1 MGIFVNIP
9 SFSHEEL
16 FFFSYHDWPIYNK
29 IFCMKK
35 YFFVALLV
43 TVFLVWGF
51 KRDIALTLIPIALK
65 LSNPIS
71 ENQEINWPIEESSE
85 IATKPNIILILADD
99 LGFNDVSFYNGGAA
113 DGSLMTPNID
123 DLAKEGVAFLNGY
136 AASPVCSPSR
146 AAIMTGRYSSRYG
159 FEFTPYPAQAA
170 KIMNLLREDGELETI
185 YLEDVQLD
193 EIGLTIGGLPDKEV
207 TVAEMLQ
214 KNGYYTAHIGKWHLG
229 GFTDGMKPND
239 QGFDDSLMLN
249 SSLYFP
255 KNHPD
260 IVNAK
265 IDSSIEDMVWASSQF
280 AVSFNGSD
288 PFKPGGYITDYYT
301 DEAIKVINNNKDR
314 PFFLYLG
321 HFAPHNPLQSLRKDY
336 EKHNHMEN
344 HTLQVYA
351 GMIEALDRSIGKIVS
366 TLEENGLTENTLIIF
381 ASDNGG
387 AGYIGLD
394 NINKPYR
401 GWKLTHF
408 EGGMHIPFFAKWPA
422 KIKKDMR
429 YDKRIHHTDIFST
442 ILGAANI
449 EPPKEIK
456 LDGVNLIPFLTNEKS
471 GEPHETL
478 YWKNANY
485 QAIIHNDWKLIRSKF
500 PNEQEYLYNLKNDP
514 YEQNNLAMSELTLK
528 SLLHAKLNTHIESMP
543 EPSWPQSV
551 FMPVVVDKPQT
562 KYKKGDKL
570 IYWPN

>member
-1 MGIFVNIP
+1 MKIKFL
-9 SFSHEEL
+9 FTAL
-16 FFFSYHDWPIYNK
+16 FFLTLSLWI
-29 IFCMKK
+29 
-35 YFFVALLV
+35 
-43 TVFLVWGF
+43 F
-51 KRDIALTLIPIALK
+51 KREVALTLLPIAININ
-65 LSNPIS
+65 NPVA
-71 ENQEINWPIEESSE
+71 ENQEIEW
-85 IATKPNIILILADD
+85 ATADSGLKEDKPNIILILADD
-99 LGFNDVSFYNGGAA
+99 LGFNDVSYYNGGAA
-113 DGSLMTPNID
+113 DGSLLTPHID
-123 DLAKEGVAFLNGY
+123 SLAKEGVAFLNGY

-170 KIMNLLREDGELETI
+170 RIMNLLRKDGELATI
-185 YLEDVQLD
+185 GLEDVQWD
-193 EIGLTIGGLPDKEV
+193 EVGLTVGGLPNEEI
-207 TVAEMLQ
+207 TIAEMLQ
-214 KNGYYTAHIGKWHLG
+214 DNGYYTAHIGKWHLG
-229 GFTDGMKPND
+229 GFNDGMRPND

-265 IDSSIEDMVWASSQF
+265 IDSAVEDMVWASSQY
-280 AVSFNGSD
+280 AASFNGSE
-288 PFKPGGYITDYYT
+288 PFEPGGYITDYYT
-301 DEAIKVINNNKDR
+301 DEAVKVIDNNKDR

-321 HFAPHNPLQSLRKDY
+321 HFAPHNPLQSLKKDY
-336 EKHNHMEN
+336 EKHSHMEN

-351 GMIEALDRSIGKIVS
+351 GMIEALDRSIGKILS
-366 TLEENGLTENTLIIF
+366 ALEKNGLTENTLIIF

-394 NINKPYR
+394 DINKPYR

-422 KIKKDMR
+422 KIKKDMK
-429 YDKRIHHTDIFST
+429 YNKRIHHTDIFST

-449 EPPKEIK
+449 EPPKEITI
-456 LDGVNLIPFLTNEKS
+456 DGVNLIPFLTNEKR

-478 YWKNANY
+478 YWKNVTY
-485 QAIIHNDWKLIRSKF
+485 QAIIHDNWKLMRSKY
-500 PNEQEYLYNLKNDP
+500 PKEKEYLYNLEKDP
-514 YEQNNLAMSELTLK
+514 YEQNNLALSEPEIK
-528 SLLHAKLNTHIESMP
+528 ILLHEKLNTHIESMP

-551 FMPVVVDKPQT
+551 FMPVVIDKPQT
-562 KYKKGDKL
+562 EYKEGDEL

>member
-1 MGIFVNIP
+1 MKVK
-9 SFSHEEL
+9 L
-16 FFFSYHDWPIYNK
+16 FFIFLFFSFLSLW
-29 IFCMKK
+29 IFKREIGL
-35 YFFVALLV
+35 ALL
-43 TVFLVWGF
+43 
-51 KRDIALTLIPIALK
+51 PIAININ
-65 LSNPIS
+65 NPIA
-71 ENQEINWPIEESSE
+71 ENQEIDWPIAGSDLKED
-85 IATKPNIILILADD
+85 KPNIILILADD
-99 LGFNDVSFYNGGAA
+99 LGFNDVSYYNGGAA
-113 DGSLMTPNID
+113 DGSLLTPHID
-123 DLAKEGVAFLNGY
+123 SLAKEGVAFLNGY

-170 KIMNLLREDGELETI
+170 KIMNLLREDGELGTI
-185 YLEDVQLD
+185 NLEDVQWD
-193 EIGLTIGGLPDKEV
+193 EVGLTVGGLPNEEI
-207 TVAEMLQ
+207 TIAEML
-214 KNGYYTAHIGKWHLG
+214 KENGYYTAHIGKWHLG
-229 GFTDGMKPND
+229 GFTDGMMPND

-265 IDSSIEDMVWASSQF
+265 IDSAIEDMVWASSQY
-280 AVSFNGSD
+280 AASFNGSE
-288 PFKPGGYITDYYT
+288 PFQPGGYITDYYT
-301 DEAIKVINNNKDR
+301 DEAVKVIDNNKDR

-321 HFAPHNPLQSLRKDY
+321 HFAPHNPLQSLKKDY
-336 EKHNHMEN
+336 EKHSHMEN

-366 TLEENGLTENTLIIF
+366 TLEKNGLTENTLIIF

-394 NINKPYR
+394 DINKPYR

-422 KIKKDMR
+422 KIRKDMR
-429 YDKRIHHTDIFST
+429 YDKRIHHADIFST

-449 EPPKEIK
+449 EPPKEITI
-456 LDGVNLIPFLTNEKS
+456 DGVNLIPFLTNEKR

-478 YWKNANY
+478 YWKNVTY
-485 QAIIHNDWKLIRSKF
+485 QAIIHDNWKLMRSKY
-500 PNEQEYLYNLKNDP
+500 PKKKEYLYNLGKDP
-514 YEQNNLAMSELTLK
+514 YEQNNLAMSEPKIK
-528 SLLHAKLNTHIESMP
+528 SLLHEKLNIHIESMP

-551 FMPVVVDKPQT
+551 FMPVVIDRPQT
-562 KYKKGDKL
+562 EYKEGDEL

>member
-1 MGIFVNIP
+1 MKIRKLRIFLVICLLVV
-9 SFSHEEL
+9 L
-16 FFFSYHDWPIYNK
+16 FLWNFK
-29 IFCMKK
+29 RE
-35 YFFVALLV
+35 VAL
-43 TVFLVWGF
+43 
-51 KRDIALTLIPIALK
+51 ALLPIAINLN
-65 LSNPIS
+65 NPVA
-71 ENQEINWPIEESSE
+71 ENREIIWPVADLNENSDR
-85 IATKPNIILILADD
+85 PNIILILADD
-99 LGFNDVSFYNGGAA
+99 LGFNDVSYYNGGAA
-113 DGSLMTPNID
+113 DGSLLTPNID
-123 DLAKEGVAFLNGY
+123 SLAREGVAFLNGY

-170 KIMNLLREDGELETI
+170 RIVNLLRRDGKLETI
-185 YLEDVQLD
+185 HLEDTQWD
-193 EIGLTIGGLPDKEV
+193 EVGLTVGGLPNKEI
-207 TVAEMLQ
+207 TIAEMLQ
-214 KNGYYTAHIGKWHLG
+214 ENGYYTAHIGKWHLG
-229 GFTDGMKPND
+229 GFSDGMRPND

-265 IDSSIEDMVWASSQF
+265 IDSSVEDMIWASSQF
-280 AVSFNGSD
+280 AASFNGSE

-301 DEAIKVINNNKDR
+301 EEAIKVINNNKDR

-321 HFAPHNPLQSLRKDY
+321 HFAPHNPLQSLKKDY
-336 EKHNHMEN
+336 EKHHGMKNHD
-344 HTLQVYA
+344 LQVYA
-351 GMIEALDRSIGKIVS
+351 GMIEALDRSIGGIVS
-366 TLEENGLTENTLIIF
+366 ALEENGLTENTLIIF

-422 KIKKDMR
+422 KIKQNMQ
-429 YDKRIHHTDIFST
+429 YEKRIHHTDIFST

-449 EPPKEIK
+449 APPEGIK
-456 LDGVNLIPFLTNEKS
+456 IDGVNLIPYLTNDII

-478 YWKNANY
+478 YWKNATY
-485 QAIIHNDWKLIRSKF
+485 QAIIHKDWKLMRSKY
-500 PNEQEYLYNLKNDP
+500 PEEREYLYNLKDDP
-514 YEQNNLAMSELTLK
+514 YESNNLAMTEIAMK
-528 SLLHAKLNTHIESMP
+528 SLLHEKLNTHIDSLP

-562 KYKKGDKL
+562 KYKKGDEL

>member
-1 MGIFVNIP
+1 MKLK
-9 SFSHEEL
+9 L
-16 FFFSYHDWPIYNK
+16 FFIVVFFSVLSLWI
-29 IFCMKK
+29 
-35 YFFVALLV
+35 
-43 TVFLVWGF
+43 F
-51 KRDIALTLIPIALK
+51 KREIGLTLLPIAININ
-65 LSNPIS
+65 NPIA
-71 ENQEINWPIEESSE
+71 ENQEIDWPIAESDLKE
-85 IATKPNIILILADD
+85 GKPNIILILADD
-99 LGFNDVSFYNGGAA
+99 LGFNDVSYYNGGAA
-113 DGSLMTPNID
+113 DGSLLTPHID
-123 DLAKEGVAFLNGY
+123 SLAKEGVAFLNGY

-170 KIMNLLREDGELETI
+170 RIMNLLRQDGELGTI
-185 YLEDVQLD
+185 NLEGVQWD
-193 EIGLTIGGLPDKEV
+193 EVGLTVGGLPNEEI
-207 TVAEMLQ
+207 TIAEML
-214 KNGYYTAHIGKWHLG
+214 KENGYYTAHIGKWHLG
-229 GFTDGMKPND
+229 GFTDGMMPND

-265 IDSSIEDMVWASSQF
+265 IDSSVEDMVWASSQY
-280 AVSFNGSD
+280 AASFNGSK

-301 DEAIKVINNNKDR
+301 DEAVKVIDNNKDR

-321 HFAPHNPLQSLRKDY
+321 HFAPHNPLQSLKKDY
-336 EKHNHMEN
+336 EKHSHMEN

-351 GMIEALDRSIGKIVS
+351 GMIEALDRSIGKIIS
-366 TLEENGLTENTLIIF
+366 ALEKNGLTENTLIIF
-381 ASDNGG
+381 TSDNGG

-422 KIKKDMR
+422 KIKKGMK

-449 EPPKEIK
+449 EHPKEITI
-456 LDGVNLIPFLTNEKS
+456 DGVNLIPFLSDEKR

-478 YWKNANY
+478 YWKNVTY
-485 QAIIHNDWKLIRSKF
+485 QAIIHDNWKLMRSKY
-500 PNEQEYLYNLKNDP
+500 PKEKEYLYNLGKDP
-514 YEQNNLAMSELTLK
+514 YEQNNLAMSEPEIK
-528 SLLHAKLNTHIESMP
+528 SLLHEKLNTHIESMP

-551 FMPVVVDKPQT
+551 FMPVVIDKPQT
-562 KYKKGDKL
+562 KYEEGDEL

>member
-1 MGIFVNIP
+1 
-9 SFSHEEL
+9 
-16 FFFSYHDWPIYNK
+16 
-29 IFCMKK
+29 MKK
-35 YFFVALLV
+35 YFFVILLV
-43 TVFLVWGF
+43 TVFLIWGF

-71 ENQEINWPIEESSE
+71 ENQEINWPIVESSV
-85 IATKPNIILILADD
+85 ITTKPNIILILADD

-123 DLAKEGVAFLNGY
+123 NLAKEGVAFLNGY

-170 KIMNLLREDGELETI
+170 KIMNLLREDDELETI

-193 EIGLTIGGLPDKEV
+193 EVGLTIGGLPDKEV

-249 SSLYFP
+249 SSLYLP

-280 AVSFNGSD
+280 AASFNGSE

-344 HTLQVYA
+344 HTLQVYS
-351 GMIEALDRSIGKIVS
+351 GMIEALDRSIGKIVT

-381 ASDNGG
+381 TSDNGG

-442 ILGAANI
+442 ILGAASI

-456 LDGVNLIPFLTNEKS
+456 IDGINLIPFLTNEKS
-471 GEPHETL
+471 GEPHQTL
-478 YWKNANY
+478 YWKNASY
-485 QAIIHNDWKLIRSKF
+485 QAVIHNDWKLLRSKF
-500 PNEQEYLYNLKNDP
+500 PNEQEYLYNLKKDP
-514 YEQNNLAMSELTLK
+514 YEQNNLAMSELKLK
-528 SLLHAKLNTHIESMP
+528 SLLHEKLDTHIESMP
-543 EPSWPQSV
+543 KPNWPQSV

-562 KYKKGDKL
+562 EYKKGDEL

>member
-1 MGIFVNIP
+1 MKIKFL
-9 SFSHEEL
+9 FTAL
-16 FFFSYHDWPIYNK
+16 FFLTLSLWI
-29 IFCMKK
+29 
-35 YFFVALLV
+35 
-43 TVFLVWGF
+43 F
-51 KRDIALTLIPIALK
+51 KREVALTLLPIAININ
-65 LSNPIS
+65 NPVA
-71 ENQEINWPIEESSE
+71 ENQEIEW
-85 IATKPNIILILADD
+85 ATADSGLKEDKPNIILILADD
-99 LGFNDVSFYNGGAA
+99 LGFNDVSYYNGGAA
-113 DGSLMTPNID
+113 DGSLLTPHID
-123 DLAKEGVAFLNGY
+123 SLAKEGVAFLNGY

-170 KIMNLLREDGELETI
+170 RIMNLLRKDGELSTI
-185 YLEDVQLD
+185 NLEDVQWD
-193 EIGLTIGGLPDKEV
+193 EVGLTVGGLPNEEI
-207 TVAEMLQ
+207 TIAEMLQ
-214 KNGYYTAHIGKWHLG
+214 DNGYYTAHIGKWHLG
-229 GFTDGMKPND
+229 GFTDGMRPND

-265 IDSSIEDMVWASSQF
+265 IDSAVEDMVWASSQY
-280 AVSFNGSD
+280 AASFNGSE
-288 PFKPGGYITDYYT
+288 PFEPGGYITDYYT
-301 DEAIKVINNNKDR
+301 DEAVKVIDNNKDR

-321 HFAPHNPLQSLRKDY
+321 HFAPHNPLQSLKKDY
-336 EKHNHMEN
+336 EKHSHMEN

-351 GMIEALDRSIGKIVS
+351 GMIEALDRSIGKILS
-366 TLEENGLTENTLIIF
+366 ALEKNGLTENTLIIF

-394 NINKPYR
+394 DINKPYR

-422 KIKKDMR
+422 KIKKDMK
-429 YDKRIHHTDIFST
+429 YNKRIHHTDIFST

-449 EPPKEIK
+449 EPPKEITI
-456 LDGVNLIPFLTNEKS
+456 DGVNLIPFLTNEKR

-478 YWKNANY
+478 YWKNVTY
-485 QAIIHNDWKLIRSKF
+485 QAIIHDNWKLMRSKY
-500 PNEQEYLYNLKNDP
+500 PKEKEYLYNLEKDP
-514 YEQNNLAMSELTLK
+514 YEQNNLALSEPEIK
-528 SLLHAKLNTHIESMP
+528 ILLHEKLNTHIESMP

-551 FMPVVVDKPQT
+551 FMPVVIDKPQT
-562 KYKKGDKL
+562 EYKEGDEL

>member
-1 MGIFVNIP
+1 MKIKFL
-9 SFSHEEL
+9 FTAL
-16 FFFSYHDWPIYNK
+16 FFLTLSLWI
-29 IFCMKK
+29 
-35 YFFVALLV
+35 
-43 TVFLVWGF
+43 F
-51 KRDIALTLIPIALK
+51 KREVALTLLPIAININ
-65 LSNPIS
+65 NPVS
-71 ENQEINWPIEESSE
+71 ENQEIEW
-85 IATKPNIILILADD
+85 ATADSGLKEDKPNIILILADD
-99 LGFNDVSFYNGGAA
+99 LGFNDVSYYNGGAA
-113 DGSLMTPNID
+113 DGSLLTPHID
-123 DLAKEGVAFLNGY
+123 SLAEEGVAFLNGY

-170 KIMNLLREDGELETI
+170 RIMNLLRKDGELSTI
-185 YLEDVQLD
+185 NLEDVQWD
-193 EIGLTIGGLPDKEV
+193 EVGLTVGGLPNEEI
-207 TVAEMLQ
+207 TIAEMLQ
-214 KNGYYTAHIGKWHLG
+214 DNGYYTAHIGKWHLG
-229 GFTDGMKPND
+229 GFNDGMRPND

-265 IDSSIEDMVWASSQF
+265 IDSAVEDMVWASSQY
-280 AVSFNGSD
+280 AASFNGSE
-288 PFKPGGYITDYYT
+288 PFEPGGYITDYYT
-301 DEAIKVINNNKDR
+301 DEAVKVIDNNKDR

-336 EKHNHMEN
+336 EKHSHMEN

-351 GMIEALDRSIGKIVS
+351 GMIEALDRSIGKILS
-366 TLEENGLTENTLIIF
+366 ALEKNGLTENTLIIF

-394 NINKPYR
+394 DINKPYR

-422 KIKKDMR
+422 KIKKDMK
-429 YDKRIHHTDIFST
+429 YNKRIHHTDIFST

-449 EPPKEIK
+449 EPPKEITI
-456 LDGVNLIPFLTNEKS
+456 DGVNLIPFLTNEKR

-478 YWKNANY
+478 YWKNVTY
-485 QAIIHNDWKLIRSKF
+485 QAIIHDNWKLMRSKY
-500 PNEQEYLYNLKNDP
+500 PKEKEYLYNLEKDP
-514 YEQNNLAMSELTLK
+514 YEQNNLALSEPEIK
-528 SLLHAKLNTHIESMP
+528 ILLHEKLNTHIESMP

-551 FMPVVVDKPQT
+551 FMPVVIDKPQT
-562 KYKKGDKL
+562 EYKEGDEL

>member
-1 MGIFVNIP
+1 
-9 SFSHEEL
+9 
-16 FFFSYHDWPIYNK
+16 
-29 IFCMKK
+29 MKK
-35 YFFVALLV
+35 YFFVILLV
-43 TVFLVWGF
+43 TVFLIWGF

-71 ENQEINWPIEESSE
+71 ENQEINWPIVESSV
-85 IATKPNIILILADD
+85 ITTKPNIILILADD

-123 DLAKEGVAFLNGY
+123 NLAKEGVAFLNGY

-170 KIMNLLREDGELETI
+170 KIMNLLREDDELETI

-193 EIGLTIGGLPDKEV
+193 EVGLTIGGLPDKEV

-249 SSLYFP
+249 SSLYLP

-265 IDSSIEDMVWASSQF
+265 VDSSIEDMVWASSQF
-280 AVSFNGSD
+280 AASFNGSE

-344 HTLQVYA
+344 HTLQVYS
-351 GMIEALDRSIGKIVS
+351 GMIEALDRSIGKIVT

-408 EGGMHIPFFAKWPA
+408 EGGMHIPFFAKWPE
-422 KIKKDMR
+422 KIKKDIK

-442 ILGAANI
+442 ILGAASI

-456 LDGVNLIPFLTNEKS
+456 IDGINLIPFLTNEKS
-471 GEPHETL
+471 GEPHQTL
-478 YWKNANY
+478 YWKNASY
-485 QAIIHNDWKLIRSKF
+485 QAVIHNDWKLLRSKF
-500 PNEQEYLYNLKNDP
+500 PNEQEYLYNLKKDP

-528 SLLHAKLNTHIESMP
+528 SLLHEKLDTHIESMP
-543 EPSWPQSV
+543 EPNWPQSV

-562 KYKKGDKL
+562 EYKKGDEL

>member
-1 MGIFVNIP
+1 
-9 SFSHEEL
+9 
-16 FFFSYHDWPIYNK
+16 
-29 IFCMKK
+29 MKK
-35 YFFVALLV
+35 YFFVILLV
-43 TVFLVWGF
+43 TVFLIWGF

-71 ENQEINWPIEESSE
+71 ENQEINWPIVESSV
-85 IATKPNIILILADD
+85 ITTKPNIILILADD

-113 DGSLMTPNID
+113 DGSLKTPNID
-123 DLAKEGVAFLNGY
+123 NLAKEGVAFLNGY

-214 KNGYYTAHIGKWHLG
+214 KNGYYTAHIGKRHLG

-249 SSLYFP
+249 SSLYLP

-265 IDSSIEDMVWASSQF
+265 IDSLIEDMVWASSQF

-456 LDGVNLIPFLTNEKS
+456 IDGINLIPFLTNEKS

-514 YEQNNLAMSELTLK
+514 YEQNNLAMSEPKIK
-528 SLLHAKLNTHIESMP
+528 SLLHEKLNIHIESMP
-543 EPSWPQSV
+543 
-551 FMPVVVDKPQT
+551 
-562 KYKKGDKL
+562 
-570 IYWPN
+570 

>member
-1 MGIFVNIP
+1 MKLK
-9 SFSHEEL
+9 L
-16 FFFSYHDWPIYNK
+16 FFIVVFFSVLSLWI
-29 IFCMKK
+29 
-35 YFFVALLV
+35 
-43 TVFLVWGF
+43 F
-51 KRDIALTLIPIALK
+51 KREIGLTLLPIAININ
-65 LSNPIS
+65 NPIA
-71 ENQEINWPIEESSE
+71 ENQEIDWPIAESGLKGG
-85 IATKPNIILILADD
+85 KPNIILILADD
-99 LGFNDVSFYNGGAA
+99 LGFNDVSYYNGGAA
-113 DGSLMTPNID
+113 DGSLLTPHID
-123 DLAKEGVAFLNGY
+123 SLAKEGVAFLNGY

-170 KIMNLLREDGELETI
+170 RIMNLLRQDGELGTI
-185 YLEDVQLD
+185 NLEGVQWD
-193 EIGLTIGGLPDKEV
+193 EVGLTVGGLPNEEI
-207 TVAEMLQ
+207 TIAEML
-214 KNGYYTAHIGKWHLG
+214 KENGYYTAHIGKWHLG
-229 GFTDGMKPND
+229 GFTDGMMPND

-265 IDSSIEDMVWASSQF
+265 IDSSVEDMVWASSQY
-280 AVSFNGSD
+280 AASFNGSK

-301 DEAIKVINNNKDR
+301 DEAVKVIDNNKDR

-321 HFAPHNPLQSLRKDY
+321 HFAPHNPLQSLKKDY
-336 EKHNHMEN
+336 EKHSHMEN

-351 GMIEALDRSIGKIVS
+351 GMIEALDRSIGKILS
-366 TLEENGLTENTLIIF
+366 ALEKNGLTENTLIIF
-381 ASDNGG
+381 TSDNGG

-422 KIKKDMR
+422 KIKKGMK

-449 EPPKEIK
+449 EHPKEITI
-456 LDGVNLIPFLTNEKS
+456 DGVNLIPFLNDEKI

-478 YWKNANY
+478 YWKNVTY
-485 QAIIHNDWKLIRSKF
+485 QAIIHDNWKLMRSKY
-500 PNEQEYLYNLKNDP
+500 PKEKEYLYNLGKDP
-514 YEQNNLAMSELTLK
+514 YEQSNLAMSEPEIK
-528 SLLHAKLNTHIESMP
+528 SLLHEKLNTHIESMP

-551 FMPVVVDKPQT
+551 FMPVVIDRPQT
-562 KYKKGDKL
+562 EYKEGDEL

>member
-1 MGIFVNIP
+1 MKLK
-9 SFSHEEL
+9 L
-16 FFFSYHDWPIYNK
+16 FFIVVFFSVLSLWI
-29 IFCMKK
+29 
-35 YFFVALLV
+35 
-43 TVFLVWGF
+43 F
-51 KRDIALTLIPIALK
+51 KREIGLTLLPIAININ
-65 LSNPIS
+65 NPIA
-71 ENQEINWPIEESSE
+71 ENQEIDWPIAESDLKE
-85 IATKPNIILILADD
+85 GKPNIILILADD
-99 LGFNDVSFYNGGAA
+99 LGFNDVSYYNGGAA
-113 DGSLMTPNID
+113 DGSLLTPHID
-123 DLAKEGVAFLNGY
+123 SLAKEGVAFLNGY

-170 KIMNLLREDGELETI
+170 RIMNLLRQDGELGTI
-185 YLEDVQLD
+185 NLEGVQWD
-193 EIGLTIGGLPDKEV
+193 EVGLTVGGLPNEEI
-207 TVAEMLQ
+207 TIAEML
-214 KNGYYTAHIGKWHLG
+214 KENGYYTAHIGKWHLG
-229 GFTDGMKPND
+229 GFTDGMMPND

-265 IDSSIEDMVWASSQF
+265 IDSSVEDMVWASSQY
-280 AVSFNGSD
+280 AASFNGSK

-301 DEAIKVINNNKDR
+301 DEAVKVIDNNKDR

-321 HFAPHNPLQSLRKDY
+321 HFAPHNPLQSLKKDY
-336 EKHNHMEN
+336 EKHSHMEN

-351 GMIEALDRSIGKIVS
+351 GMIEALDRSIGKILS
-366 TLEENGLTENTLIIF
+366 ALEKNGLTENTLIIF
-381 ASDNGG
+381 TSDNGG

-422 KIKKDMR
+422 KIKKGMK

-449 EPPKEIK
+449 EHPKEITI
-456 LDGVNLIPFLTNEKS
+456 DGVNLIPFLNDEKI

-478 YWKNANY
+478 YWKNVTY
-485 QAIIHNDWKLIRSKF
+485 QAIIHDNWKLMRSKY
-500 PNEQEYLYNLKNDP
+500 PKEKEYLYNLGKDP
-514 YEQNNLAMSELTLK
+514 YEQSNLAMSEPEIK
-528 SLLHAKLNTHIESMP
+528 SLLHEKLNTHIESMP

-551 FMPVVVDKPQT
+551 FMPVVIDRPQT
-562 KYKKGDKL
+562 EYKEGDEL

>member
-1 MGIFVNIP
+1 MKIKFL
-9 SFSHEEL
+9 FTAL
-16 FFFSYHDWPIYNK
+16 FFLTLSLWI
-29 IFCMKK
+29 
-35 YFFVALLV
+35 
-43 TVFLVWGF
+43 F
-51 KRDIALTLIPIALK
+51 KREVALTLLPIAININ
-65 LSNPIS
+65 NPVA
-71 ENQEINWPIEESSE
+71 ENQKIEW
-85 IATKPNIILILADD
+85 ATADSGLKEDKPNIILILADD
-99 LGFNDVSFYNGGAA
+99 LGFNDVSYYNGGAA
-113 DGSLMTPNID
+113 DGSLLTPHID
-123 DLAKEGVAFLNGY
+123 SLAKEGVAFLNGY

-170 KIMNLLREDGELETI
+170 RIMNLLRKDGELATI
-185 YLEDVQLD
+185 GLEDVQWD
-193 EIGLTIGGLPDKEV
+193 EVGLTVGGLPNEEI
-207 TVAEMLQ
+207 TIAEMLQ
-214 KNGYYTAHIGKWHLG
+214 DNGYYTAHIGKWHLG
-229 GFTDGMKPND
+229 GFNDGMRPND

-265 IDSSIEDMVWASSQF
+265 IDSAVEDMVWASSQY
-280 AVSFNGSD
+280 AASFNGSE

-301 DEAIKVINNNKDR
+301 DEAVKVIDNNKDR

-336 EKHNHMEN
+336 EKHSHMEN

-351 GMIEALDRSIGKIVS
+351 GMIEALDRSIGKILS
-366 TLEENGLTENTLIIF
+366 ALEKNGLTENTLIIF
-381 ASDNGG
+381 SSDNGG

-394 NINKPYR
+394 DINKPYR

-422 KIKKDMR
+422 KIKKDMK
-429 YDKRIHHTDIFST
+429 YNKRIHHTDIFST

-449 EPPKEIK
+449 EPPKEITI
-456 LDGVNLIPFLTNEKS
+456 DGVNLIPFLTNEKR

-478 YWKNANY
+478 YWKNVTY
-485 QAIIHNDWKLIRSKF
+485 QAIIHDNWKLMRSKY
-500 PNEQEYLYNLKNDP
+500 PKEKEYLYNLEKDP
-514 YEQNNLAMSELTLK
+514 YEQNNLALSEPEIK
-528 SLLHAKLNTHIESMP
+528 ILLHEKLNTHIESMP

-551 FMPVVVDKPQT
+551 FMPVVIDKPQT
-562 KYKKGDKL
+562 EYKEGDEL

>member
-1 MGIFVNIP
+1 MKLK
-9 SFSHEEL
+9 L
-16 FFFSYHDWPIYNK
+16 FFIVVFFSVLSLWI
-29 IFCMKK
+29 
-35 YFFVALLV
+35 
-43 TVFLVWGF
+43 F
-51 KRDIALTLIPIALK
+51 KREIGLTLLPIAININ
-65 LSNPIS
+65 NPIA
-71 ENQEINWPIEESSE
+71 ENQEIDWPIAESDLKE
-85 IATKPNIILILADD
+85 GKPNIILILADD
-99 LGFNDVSFYNGGAA
+99 LGFNDVSYYNGGAA
-113 DGSLMTPNID
+113 DGSLLTPHID
-123 DLAKEGVAFLNGY
+123 SLAKEGVAFLNGY

-170 KIMNLLREDGELETI
+170 RIMNLLRQDGELGTI
-185 YLEDVQLD
+185 NLEGVQWD
-193 EIGLTIGGLPDKEV
+193 EVGLTVGGLPNEEI
-207 TVAEMLQ
+207 TIAEML
-214 KNGYYTAHIGKWHLG
+214 KENGYYTAHIGKWHLG
-229 GFTDGMKPND
+229 GFTDGMMPND

-265 IDSSIEDMVWASSQF
+265 IDSSVEDMVWASSQY
-280 AVSFNGSD
+280 AASFNGSK

-301 DEAIKVINNNKDR
+301 DEAVKVIDNNKDR

-321 HFAPHNPLQSLRKDY
+321 HFAPHNPLQSLKKDY
-336 EKHNHMEN
+336 EKHSHMEN

-351 GMIEALDRSIGKIVS
+351 GMIEALDRSIGKIIS
-366 TLEENGLTENTLIIF
+366 ALEKNGLTENTLIIF
-381 ASDNGG
+381 TSDNGG

-422 KIKKDMR
+422 KIKKGMK

-449 EPPKEIK
+449 EHPKEITI
-456 LDGVNLIPFLTNEKS
+456 DGVNLIPFLNNEKI

-478 YWKNANY
+478 YWKNVTY
-485 QAIIHNDWKLIRSKF
+485 QAIIHDNWKLMRSKY
-500 PNEQEYLYNLKNDP
+500 PKEKEYLYNLGKDP
-514 YEQNNLAMSELTLK
+514 YEQNNLAMSEPEIK
-528 SLLHAKLNTHIESMP
+528 SLLHEKLNTHIESMP

-551 FMPVVVDKPQT
+551 FMPVVIDRPQT
-562 KYKKGDKL
+562 EYKEGDEL

>member
-1 MGIFVNIP
+1 MKLK
-9 SFSHEEL
+9 L
-16 FFFSYHDWPIYNK
+16 FFIVVFFSVLSLWI
-29 IFCMKK
+29 
-35 YFFVALLV
+35 
-43 TVFLVWGF
+43 F
-51 KRDIALTLIPIALK
+51 KREIGLTLLPIAININ
-65 LSNPIS
+65 NPIA
-71 ENQEINWPIEESSE
+71 ENQEIDWPIAGSDLKEG
-85 IATKPNIILILADD
+85 KPNIILILADD
-99 LGFNDVSFYNGGAA
+99 LGFNDVSYYNGGAA
-113 DGSLMTPNID
+113 DGSLLTPHID
-123 DLAKEGVAFLNGY
+123 SLAKEGVAFLNGY

-170 KIMNLLREDGELETI
+170 RIMNLLRQDGELGTI
-185 YLEDVQLD
+185 NLEGVQWD
-193 EIGLTIGGLPDKEV
+193 EVGLTVGGLPNEEI
-207 TVAEMLQ
+207 TIAEML
-214 KNGYYTAHIGKWHLG
+214 KENGYYTAHIGKWHLG
-229 GFTDGMKPND
+229 GFTDGMMPND

-265 IDSSIEDMVWASSQF
+265 IDSSVEDMVWASSQY
-280 AVSFNGSD
+280 AASFNGSK

-301 DEAIKVINNNKDR
+301 DEAVKVIDNNKDR

-321 HFAPHNPLQSLRKDY
+321 HFAPHNPLQSLKKDY
-336 EKHNHMEN
+336 EKHSHMEN

-351 GMIEALDRSIGKIVS
+351 GMIEALDRSIGKIIS
-366 TLEENGLTENTLIIF
+366 ALEKNGLTENTLIIF

-422 KIKKDMR
+422 KIRKDMR

-449 EPPKEIK
+449 EPPKEITI
-456 LDGVNLIPFLTNEKS
+456 DGVNLIPFLTNEKR

-478 YWKNANY
+478 YWKNVTY
-485 QAIIHNDWKLIRSKF
+485 QAIIHDNWKLMRSKY
-500 PNEQEYLYNLKNDP
+500 PKEKEYLYNLGKDP
-514 YEQNNLAMSELTLK
+514 YEQNNLAMSEPEIK
-528 SLLHAKLNTHIESMP
+528 SLLHEKLNTHIESMP

-551 FMPVVVDKPQT
+551 FMPVVIDRPQT
-562 KYKKGDKL
+562 EYKEGDEL

>member
-1 MGIFVNIP
+1 MKIKFL
-9 SFSHEEL
+9 FTAL
-16 FFFSYHDWPIYNK
+16 FFLTLSLWI
-29 IFCMKK
+29 
-35 YFFVALLV
+35 
-43 TVFLVWGF
+43 F
-51 KRDIALTLIPIALK
+51 KREVALTLLPIAININ
-65 LSNPIS
+65 NPVA
-71 ENQEINWPIEESSE
+71 ENQEIEW
-85 IATKPNIILILADD
+85 ATTDSGLKEDKPNIILILADD
-99 LGFNDVSFYNGGAA
+99 LGFNDVSYYNGGAA
-113 DGSLMTPNID
+113 DGSLLTPHID
-123 DLAKEGVAFLNGY
+123 SLAKEGVAFLNGY

-170 KIMNLLREDGELETI
+170 RIMNLLRKDGELTTI
-185 YLEDVQLD
+185 GLEDVQWD
-193 EIGLTIGGLPDKEV
+193 EVGLTVGGLPNEEI
-207 TVAEMLQ
+207 TIAEMLQ
-214 KNGYYTAHIGKWHLG
+214 DNGYYTAHIGKWHLG
-229 GFTDGMKPND
+229 GFNDGMRPND

-265 IDSSIEDMVWASSQF
+265 IDSAVEDMVWASSQY
-280 AVSFNGSD
+280 AASFNGSE
-288 PFKPGGYITDYYT
+288 PFEPGGYITDYYT
-301 DEAIKVINNNKDR
+301 DEAVKVIDNNKDR

-321 HFAPHNPLQSLRKDY
+321 HFAPHNPLQSLKKDY
-336 EKHNHMEN
+336 EKHSHMEN

-366 TLEENGLTENTLIIF
+366 ALEKNGLTENTLIIF
-381 ASDNGG
+381 SSDNGG

-394 NINKPYR
+394 DINKPYR

-422 KIKKDMR
+422 KIKKDMK
-429 YDKRIHHTDIFST
+429 YNKRIHHTDIFST

-449 EPPKEIK
+449 EPPKEITI
-456 LDGVNLIPFLTNEKS
+456 DGVNLIPFLTNEKK

-478 YWKNANY
+478 YWKNVTY
-485 QAIIHNDWKLIRSKF
+485 QAIIHDNWKLMRSKY
-500 PNEQEYLYNLKNDP
+500 PKEKEYLYNLEKDP
-514 YEQNNLAMSELTLK
+514 YEQNNLALSEPEIK
-528 SLLHAKLNTHIESMP
+528 ILLHEKLNTHIESMP

-551 FMPVVVDKPQT
+551 FMPVVIDKPQT
-562 KYKKGDKL
+562 KYEEGDEL

>member
-1 MGIFVNIP
+1 MKIKFL
-9 SFSHEEL
+9 FTAL
-16 FFFSYHDWPIYNK
+16 FFLTLSLWI
-29 IFCMKK
+29 
-35 YFFVALLV
+35 
-43 TVFLVWGF
+43 F
-51 KRDIALTLIPIALK
+51 KREVALTLLPIAININ
-65 LSNPIS
+65 NPVS
-71 ENQEINWPIEESSE
+71 ENQEIEW
-85 IATKPNIILILADD
+85 ATADSGLKEDKPNIILILADD
-99 LGFNDVSFYNGGAA
+99 LGFNDVSYYNGGAA
-113 DGSLMTPNID
+113 DGSLLTPHID
-123 DLAKEGVAFLNGY
+123 SLAEEGVAFLNGY

-170 KIMNLLREDGELETI
+170 RIMNLLRKDGELATI
-185 YLEDVQLD
+185 GLEDVQWD
-193 EIGLTIGGLPDKEV
+193 EVGLTVGGLPNEEI
-207 TVAEMLQ
+207 TIAEMLQ
-214 KNGYYTAHIGKWHLG
+214 DNGYYTAHIGKWHLG
-229 GFTDGMKPND
+229 GFNDGMRPND

-265 IDSSIEDMVWASSQF
+265 IDSAVEDMVWASSQY
-280 AVSFNGSD
+280 AASFNGSE
-288 PFKPGGYITDYYT
+288 PFEPGGYITDYYT
-301 DEAIKVINNNKDR
+301 DEAVKVIDNNKDR

-336 EKHNHMEN
+336 EKHSHMEN

-351 GMIEALDRSIGKIVS
+351 GMIEALDRSIGKILS
-366 TLEENGLTENTLIIF
+366 ALEKNGLTENTLIIF

-394 NINKPYR
+394 DINKPYR

-422 KIKKDMR
+422 KIKKDMK
-429 YDKRIHHTDIFST
+429 YNKRIHHTDIFST

-449 EPPKEIK
+449 EPPKEITI
-456 LDGVNLIPFLTNEKS
+456 DGVNLIPFLTNEKK
-471 GEPHETL
+471 GEPHEAL
-478 YWKNANY
+478 YWKNVTY
-485 QAIIHNDWKLIRSKF
+485 QAIIHDNWKLMRSKY
-500 PNEQEYLYNLKNDP
+500 PKEKEYLYNLEKDP
-514 YEQNNLAMSELTLK
+514 YEQNNLALLEPEIK
-528 SLLHAKLNTHIESMP
+528 ILLHEKLNTHIESMP

-551 FMPVVVDKPQT
+551 FMPVVIDKPQT
-562 KYKKGDKL
+562 EYKEGDEL

>member
-1 MGIFVNIP
+1 MKIKFL
-9 SFSHEEL
+9 FTAL
-16 FFFSYHDWPIYNK
+16 FFLTLSLWI
-29 IFCMKK
+29 
-35 YFFVALLV
+35 
-43 TVFLVWGF
+43 F
-51 KRDIALTLIPIALK
+51 KREVALTLLPIAININ
-65 LSNPIS
+65 NPVA
-71 ENQEINWPIEESSE
+71 ENQEIEW
-85 IATKPNIILILADD
+85 ATTDSGLKEDKPNIILILADD
-99 LGFNDVSFYNGGAA
+99 LGFNDVSYYNGGAA
-113 DGSLMTPNID
+113 DGSLLTPHID
-123 DLAKEGVAFLNGY
+123 SLAKEGVAFLNGY

-170 KIMNLLREDGELETI
+170 RIMNLLRKDGELTTI
-185 YLEDVQLD
+185 GLEDVQWD
-193 EIGLTIGGLPDKEV
+193 EVGLTVGGLPNEEI
-207 TVAEMLQ
+207 TIAEMLQ
-214 KNGYYTAHIGKWHLG
+214 DNGYYTAHIGKWHLG
-229 GFTDGMKPND
+229 GFNDGMRPND

-265 IDSSIEDMVWASSQF
+265 IDSAVEDMVWASSQY
-280 AVSFNGSD
+280 AASFNGSE
-288 PFKPGGYITDYYT
+288 PFEPGGYITDYYT
-301 DEAIKVINNNKDR
+301 DEAVKVIDNNKDR

-321 HFAPHNPLQSLRKDY
+321 HFAPHNPLQSLKKDY
-336 EKHNHMEN
+336 EKHSHMEN

-351 GMIEALDRSIGKIVS
+351 GMIEALDRSIGKILS
-366 TLEENGLTENTLIIF
+366 ALEKNGLTENTLIIF

-394 NINKPYR
+394 DINKPYR

-422 KIKKDMR
+422 KIKKDMK
-429 YDKRIHHTDIFST
+429 YNKRIHHTDIFST

-449 EPPKEIK
+449 EPPKEITI
-456 LDGVNLIPFLTNEKS
+456 DGVNLIPFLTNEKR

-478 YWKNANY
+478 YWKNVTY
-485 QAIIHNDWKLIRSKF
+485 QAIIHDNWKLMRSKY
-500 PNEQEYLYNLKNDP
+500 PKEKEYLYNLEKDP
-514 YEQNNLAMSELTLK
+514 YEQNNLALSEPEIK
-528 SLLHAKLNTHIESMP
+528 ILLHEKLNTHIESMP

-551 FMPVVVDKPQT
+551 FMPVVIDKPQT
-562 KYKKGDKL
+562 EYKEGDEL

>member
-1 MGIFVNIP
+1 MKIKFL
-9 SFSHEEL
+9 FTAL
-16 FFFSYHDWPIYNK
+16 FFLTLSLWI
-29 IFCMKK
+29 
-35 YFFVALLV
+35 
-43 TVFLVWGF
+43 F
-51 KRDIALTLIPIALK
+51 KREVALTLLPIAININ
-65 LSNPIS
+65 NPVS
-71 ENQEINWPIEESSE
+71 ENQEIEW
-85 IATKPNIILILADD
+85 ATADSGLKEDKPNIILILADD
-99 LGFNDVSFYNGGAA
+99 LGFNDVSYYNGGAA
-113 DGSLMTPNID
+113 DGSLLTPHID
-123 DLAKEGVAFLNGY
+123 SLAKEGVAFLNGY

-170 KIMNLLREDGELETI
+170 RIMNLLRKDGELTTI
-185 YLEDVQLD
+185 GLEDVQWD
-193 EIGLTIGGLPDKEV
+193 EVGLTVGGLPNEEI
-207 TVAEMLQ
+207 TIAEMLQ
-214 KNGYYTAHIGKWHLG
+214 DNGYYTAHIGKWHLG
-229 GFTDGMKPND
+229 GFNDGMRPND

-265 IDSSIEDMVWASSQF
+265 IDSAVEDMVWASSQY
-280 AVSFNGSD
+280 AASFNGSE

-301 DEAIKVINNNKDR
+301 DEAVKVIDNNKDR

-321 HFAPHNPLQSLRKDY
+321 HFAPHNPLQSLKKDY
-336 EKHNHMEN
+336 EKHSHMEN

-366 TLEENGLTENTLIIF
+366 ALEKNGLTENTLIIF

-394 NINKPYR
+394 DINKPYR

-422 KIKKDMR
+422 KIKKDMK
-429 YDKRIHHTDIFST
+429 YNKRIHHTDIFST

-449 EPPKEIK
+449 EPPKEITI
-456 LDGVNLIPFLTNEKS
+456 DGVNLIPFLTNEKR

-478 YWKNANY
+478 YWKNVTY
-485 QAIIHNDWKLIRSKF
+485 QAIIHDNWKLMRSKY
-500 PNEQEYLYNLKNDP
+500 PKEKEYLYNLEKDP
-514 YEQNNLAMSELTLK
+514 YEQNNLALSEPEIK
-528 SLLHAKLNTHIESMP
+528 ILLHEKLNTHIESMP

-551 FMPVVVDKPQT
+551 FMPVVIDKPQT
-562 KYKKGDKL
+562 EYKEGDEL

>member
-1 MGIFVNIP
+1 MKIKFL
-9 SFSHEEL
+9 FTAL
-16 FFFSYHDWPIYNK
+16 FFLTLSLWI
-29 IFCMKK
+29 
-35 YFFVALLV
+35 
-43 TVFLVWGF
+43 F
-51 KRDIALTLIPIALK
+51 KREVALTLLPIAININ
-65 LSNPIS
+65 NPVS
-71 ENQEINWPIEESSE
+71 ENQEIEW
-85 IATKPNIILILADD
+85 ATADSGLKEDKPNIILILADD
-99 LGFNDVSFYNGGAA
+99 LGFNDVSYYNGGAA
-113 DGSLMTPNID
+113 DGSLLTPHID
-123 DLAKEGVAFLNGY
+123 SLAKEGVAFLNGY

-170 KIMNLLREDGELETI
+170 RIMNLLRKDGELATI
-185 YLEDVQLD
+185 GLEDVQWD
-193 EIGLTIGGLPDKEV
+193 EVGLTVGGLPNEEI
-207 TVAEMLQ
+207 TIAEMLQ
-214 KNGYYTAHIGKWHLG
+214 DNGYYTAHIGKWHLG
-229 GFTDGMKPND
+229 GFNDGMRPND

-265 IDSSIEDMVWASSQF
+265 IDSAVEDMVWASSQY
-280 AVSFNGSD
+280 AASFNGSE
-288 PFKPGGYITDYYT
+288 PFEPGGYITDYYT
-301 DEAIKVINNNKDR
+301 DEAVKVIDNNKDR

-336 EKHNHMEN
+336 EKHSHMEN

-351 GMIEALDRSIGKIVS
+351 GMIEALDRSIGKILS
-366 TLEENGLTENTLIIF
+366 ALEKNGLTENTLIIF

-394 NINKPYR
+394 DINKPYR

-422 KIKKDMR
+422 KIKKDMK
-429 YDKRIHHTDIFST
+429 YNKRIHHTDIFST

-449 EPPKEIK
+449 EPPKEITI
-456 LDGVNLIPFLTNEKS
+456 DGVNLIPFLTNEKR

-478 YWKNANY
+478 YWKNVTY
-485 QAIIHNDWKLIRSKF
+485 QAIIHDNWKLMRSKY
-500 PNEQEYLYNLKNDP
+500 PKEKEYLYNLEKDP
-514 YEQNNLAMSELTLK
+514 YEQNNLALLEPEIK
-528 SLLHAKLNTHIESMP
+528 ILLHEKLNTHIESMP

-551 FMPVVVDKPQT
+551 FMPVVIDKPQT
-562 KYKKGDKL
+562 EYKEGDEL

>member
-1 MGIFVNIP
+1 
-9 SFSHEEL
+9 
-16 FFFSYHDWPIYNK
+16 
-29 IFCMKK
+29 MKK
-35 YFFVALLV
+35 YFFVILLV
-43 TVFLVWGF
+43 TVFLIWGF

-71 ENQEINWPIEESSE
+71 ENQEINWPIVESSV
-85 IATKPNIILILADD
+85 ITTKPNIILILADD

-123 DLAKEGVAFLNGY
+123 NLAKEGVAFLNGY

-170 KIMNLLREDGELETI
+170 KIMNLLREDDELETI

-193 EIGLTIGGLPDKEV
+193 EVGLTIGGLPDKEV

-249 SSLYFP
+249 SSLYLP

-265 IDSSIEDMVWASSQF
+265 VDSSIEDMVWASSQF
-280 AVSFNGSD
+280 AASFNGSE

-344 HTLQVYA
+344 HTLQVYS
-351 GMIEALDRSIGKIVS
+351 GMIEALDRSIGKIVT

-381 ASDNGG
+381 TSDNGG

-442 ILGAANI
+442 ILGAASI

-456 LDGVNLIPFLTNEKS
+456 IDGINLIPFLTNEKS
-471 GEPHETL
+471 GEPHQTL
-478 YWKNANY
+478 YWKNASY
-485 QAIIHNDWKLIRSKF
+485 QAVIHNDWKLLRSKF
-500 PNEQEYLYNLKNDP
+500 PNEQEYLYNLKKDP

-528 SLLHAKLNTHIESMP
+528 SLLHEKLDTHIESMP
-543 EPSWPQSV
+543 EPNWPQSV

-562 KYKKGDKL
+562 EYKKGDEL

>member
-1 MGIFVNIP
+1 MKVK
-9 SFSHEEL
+9 L
-16 FFFSYHDWPIYNK
+16 FFIFLFFS
-29 IFCMKK
+29 
-35 YFFVALLV
+35 
-43 TVFLVWGF
+43 FLSLWIF
-51 KRDIALTLIPIALK
+51 KREIGLTLLPIAININ
-65 LSNPIS
+65 NPIA
-71 ENQEINWPIEESSE
+71 ENQEIDWPIAGSDLKEG
-85 IATKPNIILILADD
+85 KPNIILILADD
-99 LGFNDVSFYNGGAA
+99 LGFNDVSYYNGGAA
-113 DGSLMTPNID
+113 DGSLLTPHID
-123 DLAKEGVAFLNGY
+123 SLAKEGVAFLNGY

-170 KIMNLLREDGELETI
+170 KIMNLLREDGELGTI
-185 YLEDVQLD
+185 NLEDVQWD
-193 EIGLTIGGLPDKEV
+193 EVGLTVGGLPNEEI
-207 TVAEMLQ
+207 TIAEML
-214 KNGYYTAHIGKWHLG
+214 KENGYYTAHIGKWHLG
-229 GFTDGMKPND
+229 GFTDGMRPND

-265 IDSSIEDMVWASSQF
+265 IDSAIEDMVWASSQY
-280 AVSFNGSD
+280 AASFNGSE
-288 PFKPGGYITDYYT
+288 PFQPGGYITDYYT
-301 DEAIKVINNNKDR
+301 DEAVKVIDNNKDR

-321 HFAPHNPLQSLRKDY
+321 HFAPHNPLQSLKKDY
-336 EKHNHMEN
+336 EKHSHMEN

-366 TLEENGLTENTLIIF
+366 TLEKNGLTENTLIIF

-422 KIKKDMR
+422 KIKKNMR

-449 EPPKEIK
+449 EPPKEITI
-456 LDGVNLIPFLTNEKS
+456 DGVNLIPFLTNEKR

-478 YWKNANY
+478 YWKNITY
-485 QAIIHNDWKLIRSKF
+485 QAIIHDNWKLMRSKY
-500 PNEQEYLYNLKNDP
+500 PKKKEYLYNLGKDP
-514 YEQNNLAMSELTLK
+514 YEQNNLAMSEPKIK
-528 SLLHAKLNTHIESMP
+528 SLLHEKLNTHIESMP

-551 FMPVVVDKPQT
+551 FMPVVIDKPQT
-562 KYKKGDKL
+562 KYEEGDEL

>member
-1 MGIFVNIP
+1 
-9 SFSHEEL
+9 
-16 FFFSYHDWPIYNK
+16 
-29 IFCMKK
+29 MKK
-35 YFFVALLV
+35 YFFVILLV
-43 TVFLVWGF
+43 TVFLIWGF

-71 ENQEINWPIEESSE
+71 ENQEINWPIVESSV
-85 IATKPNIILILADD
+85 ITTKPNIILILADD

-123 DLAKEGVAFLNGY
+123 NLAKEGVAFLNGY

-170 KIMNLLREDGELETI
+170 KIMNLLREDDELETI

-193 EIGLTIGGLPDKEV
+193 EVGLTIGGLPDKEV

-249 SSLYFP
+249 SSLYLP

-265 IDSSIEDMVWASSQF
+265 IDSLIEDMVWASSQF

-351 GMIEALDRSIGKIVS
+351 GMIEALVRSIGKIVS

-381 ASDNGG
+381 TSDNGG

-442 ILGAANI
+442 ILGAASI

-456 LDGVNLIPFLTNEKS
+456 IDGINLIPFLTNEKS
-471 GEPHETL
+471 GEPHQTL
-478 YWKNANY
+478 YWKNASY
-485 QAIIHNDWKLIRSKF
+485 QAVIHNDWKLLRSKF
-500 PNEQEYLYNLKNDP
+500 PNEQEYLYNLKKDP
-514 YEQNNLAMSELTLK
+514 YEQNNLAMSELKLK
-528 SLLHAKLNTHIESMP
+528 SLLHEKLDTHIESMP
-543 EPSWPQSV
+543 EPNWPQSV

-562 KYKKGDKL
+562 EYKKGDEL

>member
-1 MGIFVNIP
+1 MKIKFLFTV
-9 SFSHEEL
+9 L
-16 FFFSYHDWPIYNK
+16 FFLTLSLWI
-29 IFCMKK
+29 
-35 YFFVALLV
+35 
-43 TVFLVWGF
+43 F
-51 KRDIALTLIPIALK
+51 KREVALTLLPIAININ
-65 LSNPIS
+65 NPVA
-71 ENQEINWPIEESSE
+71 ENQEIEW
-85 IATKPNIILILADD
+85 ATADSGLKEDKPNIILILADD
-99 LGFNDVSFYNGGAA
+99 LGFNDVSYYNGGAA
-113 DGSLMTPNID
+113 DGSLLTPHID
-123 DLAKEGVAFLNGY
+123 SLAKEGVAFLNGY

-170 KIMNLLREDGELETI
+170 RIMNLLRKDGELATI
-185 YLEDVQLD
+185 GLEDVQWD
-193 EIGLTIGGLPDKEV
+193 EVGLTVGGLPNEEI
-207 TVAEMLQ
+207 TIAEMLQ
-214 KNGYYTAHIGKWHLG
+214 DNGYYTAHIGKWHLG
-229 GFTDGMKPND
+229 GFNDGMRPND

-265 IDSSIEDMVWASSQF
+265 IDSAVEDMVWASSQY
-280 AVSFNGSD
+280 AASFNGSE

-301 DEAIKVINNNKDR
+301 DEAVKVIDNNKDR

-321 HFAPHNPLQSLRKDY
+321 HFAPHNPLQSLKKDY
-336 EKHNHMEN
+336 EKHSHMEN

-366 TLEENGLTENTLIIF
+366 ALEKNGLTENTLIIF

-422 KIKKDMR
+422 KIKKNMR
-429 YDKRIHHTDIFST
+429 YDRRIHQTDIFST

-449 EPPKEIK
+449 ESPKEITI
-456 LDGVNLIPFLTNEKS
+456 DGVNLIPFLTNEKR

-478 YWKNANY
+478 YWKNVTY
-485 QAIIHNDWKLIRSKF
+485 QAIIHDNWKLMRSKY
-500 PNEQEYLYNLKNDP
+500 PKEKEYLYNLEKDP
-514 YEQNNLAMSELTLK
+514 YEQNNLALSEPEIK
-528 SLLHAKLNTHIESMP
+528 ILLNEKLNTHIESMP

-551 FMPVVVDKPQT
+551 FMPVVIDKPQT
-562 KYKKGDKL
+562 EYKEGDEL

>member
-1 MGIFVNIP
+1 MKIGK
-9 SFSHEEL
+9 L
-16 FFFSYHDWPIYNK
+16 K
-29 IFCMKK
+29 IFFAIFLIAALFIWNFKK
-35 YFFVALLV
+35 EV
-43 TVFLVWGF
+43 
-51 KRDIALTLIPIALK
+51 ALTLLPIAINIT
-65 LSNPIS
+65 NPIV
-71 ENQEINWPIEESSE
+71 ENREIIWPVADINENSDR
-85 IATKPNIILILADD
+85 PNIILILADD
-99 LGFNDVSFYNGGAA
+99 LGFNDVSYYNGGAA
-113 DGSLMTPNID
+113 DGSLLTPNID
-123 DLAKEGVAFLNGY
+123 SLAREGVAFLNGY

-170 KIMNLLREDGELETI
+170 RIMNLLRRDGELATI
-185 YLEDVQLD
+185 NLEDTQWD
-193 EIGLTIGGLPDKEV
+193 EVGLTVGGLPNKEI
-207 TVAEMLQ
+207 TIAEMLQ
-214 KNGYYTAHIGKWHLG
+214 ENGYYTAHIGKWHLG
-229 GFTDGMKPND
+229 GFSDGMRPND

-265 IDSSIEDMVWASSQF
+265 IDSAVEDMIWASSQF
-280 AVSFNGSD
+280 AASFNGSE

-301 DEAIKVINNNKDR
+301 EEAIKVIKNNKDR

-321 HFAPHNPLQSLRKDY
+321 HFAPHNPLQSLKKDY
-336 EKHNHMEN
+336 EKHHDMKNHD
-344 HTLQVYA
+344 LQVYA
-351 GMIEALDRSIGKIVS
+351 GMIEALDRSVGEIVHA
-366 TLEENGLTENTLIIF
+366 LEENGLTENTLIIF

-422 KIKKDMR
+422 KIKQNMQ
-429 YDKRIHHTDIFST
+429 YEKRIHHTDIFST

-449 EPPKEIK
+449 TPPEKIK
-456 LDGVNLIPFLTNEKS
+456 IDGVNLIPYLTKEIV

-478 YWKNANY
+478 YWKNATY
-485 QAIIHNDWKLIRSKF
+485 QAIIHKDWKLMRSKY
-500 PNEQEYLYNLKNDP
+500 PEEREYLYNLKIDP
-514 YEQNNLAMSELTLK
+514 YETKNLAMTEIAMK
-528 SLLHAKLNTHIESMP
+528 DLLHEKLNTHINSLP

-551 FMPVVVDKPQT
+551 YMPVVIDKPQT
-562 KYKKGDKL
+562 EYEEGDEL
-570 IYWPN
+570 VFWPN

>member
-1 MGIFVNIP
+1 MKIKFL
-9 SFSHEEL
+9 FTAL
-16 FFFSYHDWPIYNK
+16 FFLTLSLWI
-29 IFCMKK
+29 
-35 YFFVALLV
+35 
-43 TVFLVWGF
+43 F
-51 KRDIALTLIPIALK
+51 KREVALTLLPIAININ
-65 LSNPIS
+65 NPVA
-71 ENQEINWPIEESSE
+71 ENQEIEW
-85 IATKPNIILILADD
+85 ATADSGLKEDKPNIILILADD
-99 LGFNDVSFYNGGAA
+99 LGFNDVSYYNGGAA
-113 DGSLMTPNID
+113 DGSLLTPHID
-123 DLAKEGVAFLNGY
+123 SLAKEGVAFLNGY

-170 KIMNLLREDGELETI
+170 RIMNLLRKDGELATI
-185 YLEDVQLD
+185 GLEDVQWD
-193 EIGLTIGGLPDKEV
+193 EVGLTVGGLPNEEI
-207 TVAEMLQ
+207 TIAEMLQ
-214 KNGYYTAHIGKWHLG
+214 DNGYYTAHIGKWHLG
-229 GFTDGMKPND
+229 GFNDGMRPND

-265 IDSSIEDMVWASSQF
+265 IDSAIEDMVWASSQY
-280 AVSFNGSD
+280 AASFNGSE

-301 DEAIKVINNNKDR
+301 DEAVKVIDNNKDR

-321 HFAPHNPLQSLRKDY
+321 HFAPHNPLQSLKKDY
-336 EKHNHMEN
+336 EKHSHMEN

-366 TLEENGLTENTLIIF
+366 ALEKNGLTENTLIIF
-381 ASDNGG
+381 SSDNGG

-394 NINKPYR
+394 DINKPYR

-422 KIKKDMR
+422 KIKKDMK
-429 YDKRIHHTDIFST
+429 YNKRIHHTDIFST

-449 EPPKEIK
+449 EPPKEITI
-456 LDGVNLIPFLTNEKS
+456 DGVNLIPFLTNEKR

-478 YWKNANY
+478 YWKNVTY
-485 QAIIHNDWKLIRSKF
+485 QAIIHDNWKLMRSKY
-500 PNEQEYLYNLKNDP
+500 PKEKEYLYNLEKDP
-514 YEQNNLAMSELTLK
+514 YEQNNLALSEPEIK
-528 SLLHAKLNTHIESMP
+528 ILLHEKLNTHIESMP

-551 FMPVVVDKPQT
+551 FMPVVIDKPQT
-562 KYKKGDKL
+562 EYKEGDEL

>member
-1 MGIFVNIP
+1 MKIRKLRIFLVI
-9 SFSHEEL
+9 
-16 FFFSYHDWPIYNK
+16 
-29 IFCMKK
+29 C
-35 YFFVALLV
+35 LLV
-43 TVFLVWGF
+43 VLFLWNF
-51 KRDIALTLIPIALK
+51 KREVALTLLPIAINLN
-65 LSNPIS
+65 NPVA
-71 ENQEINWPIEESSE
+71 ENREIIWPVADLNENSDR
-85 IATKPNIILILADD
+85 PNIILILADD
-99 LGFNDVSFYNGGAA
+99 LGFNDVSYYNGGAA
-113 DGSLMTPNID
+113 DGSLLTPNID
-123 DLAKEGVAFLNGY
+123 SLAREGVAFLNGY

-170 KIMNLLREDGELETI
+170 RIMNLLRRDGELATVS
-185 YLEDVQLD
+185 LEDTQWD
-193 EIGLTIGGLPDKEV
+193 EVGLTVGGLPNKEI
-207 TVAEMLQ
+207 TIAEMLQ
-214 KNGYYTAHIGKWHLG
+214 ENGYYTAHIGKWHLG
-229 GFTDGMKPND
+229 GFSEGMRPND

-265 IDSSIEDMVWASSQF
+265 IDSAVEDMIWASSQF
-280 AVSFNGSD
+280 AASFNGSE

-301 DEAIKVINNNKDR
+301 EEAIKVINNNKDR

-321 HFAPHNPLQSLRKDY
+321 HFAPHNPLQSLKKDY
-336 EKHNHMEN
+336 EKHHDIKNHD
-344 HTLQVYA
+344 LQVYA
-351 GMIEALDRSIGKIVS
+351 GMIEALDRSVGGIVNA
-366 TLEENGLTENTLIIF
+366 LEENGLTENTLIIF

-422 KIKKDMR
+422 KIKQNIQ
-429 YDKRIHHTDIFST
+429 YEKRIHHTDIFST

-449 EPPKEIK
+449 APPEDIK
-456 LDGVNLIPFLTNEKS
+456 IDGVNLIPYLTNEIF

-478 YWKNANY
+478 YWKNATY
-485 QAIIHNDWKLIRSKF
+485 QAIIHKDWKLMRSKY
-500 PNEQEYLYNLKNDP
+500 PEKREYLYNLKVDP
-514 YEQNNLAMSELTLK
+514 YETNNLAMTEIAMK
-528 SLLHAKLNTHIESMP
+528 SLLHEKLNMHINSLP

-551 FMPVVVDKPQT
+551 FMPVVIDKPQT
-562 KYKKGDKL
+562 EYEEGDEL
-570 IYWPN
+570 VFWPN

>member
-1 MGIFVNIP
+1 MKIVKLRIFLVICLLVVLSLWN
-9 SFSHEEL
+9 FKRE
-16 FFFSYHDWPIYNK
+16 
-29 IFCMKK
+29 
-35 YFFVALLV
+35 VAL
-43 TVFLVWGF
+43 
-51 KRDIALTLIPIALK
+51 ALLPIAININ
-65 LSNPIS
+65 NPIA
-71 ENQEINWPIEESSE
+71 ENREIIWPVADLNENSDR
-85 IATKPNIILILADD
+85 PNIILILADD
-99 LGFNDVSFYNGGAA
+99 LGFNDVSYYNGGAA
-113 DGSLMTPNID
+113 DGSLLTPNID
-123 DLAKEGVAFLNGY
+123 SLAREGVAFLNGY

-170 KIMNLLREDGELETI
+170 RIMNLLRRDGELATI
-185 YLEDVQLD
+185 NLEDTQWD
-193 EIGLTIGGLPDKEV
+193 EVGLTVGGLPNKEI
-207 TVAEMLQ
+207 TIAEMLQ
-214 KNGYYTAHIGKWHLG
+214 ENGYYTAHIGKWHLG
-229 GFTDGMKPND
+229 GFSDGMRPND

-265 IDSSIEDMVWASSQF
+265 IDSAVEDMIWASSQF
-280 AVSFNGSD
+280 AASFNGSE

-301 DEAIKVINNNKDR
+301 EEAIKVINNNKDR

-321 HFAPHNPLQSLRKDY
+321 HFAPHNPLQSLKKDY
-336 EKHNHMEN
+336 EKHHEMKNHD
-344 HTLQVYA
+344 LQVYA
-351 GMIEALDRSIGKIVS
+351 GMIEALDRSVGGIVNA
-366 TLEENGLTENTLIIF
+366 LEENGLTDNTLIIF

-422 KIKKDMR
+422 KIKQNMQ
-429 YDKRIHHTDIFST
+429 YEKRIHHTDIFST

-449 EPPKEIK
+449 APPEDIK
-456 LDGVNLIPFLTNEKS
+456 IDGVNLIPYLTNEII

-478 YWKNANY
+478 YWKNATY
-485 QAIIHNDWKLIRSKF
+485 QAIIHKDWKLMRSKY
-500 PNEQEYLYNLKNDP
+500 PEEREYLYDLKVDP
-514 YEQNNLAMSELTLK
+514 YETNNLAMTEIAMK
-528 SLLHAKLNTHIESMP
+528 SLLHEKLNKHISSLP

-551 FMPVVVDKPQT
+551 FMPVVIDKPQT
-562 KYKKGDKL
+562 EYEEGDE
-570 IYWPN
+570 IVFWPN

>member
-1 MGIFVNIP
+1 MKLK
-9 SFSHEEL
+9 L
-16 FFFSYHDWPIYNK
+16 FFIVVFFSVLSLWI
-29 IFCMKK
+29 
-35 YFFVALLV
+35 
-43 TVFLVWGF
+43 F
-51 KRDIALTLIPIALK
+51 KREIGLTLLPIAININ
-65 LSNPIS
+65 NPIA
-71 ENQEINWPIEESSE
+71 ENQEIDWPIAESDLKE
-85 IATKPNIILILADD
+85 GKPNIILILADD
-99 LGFNDVSFYNGGAA
+99 LGFNDVSYYNGGAA
-113 DGSLMTPNID
+113 DGSLLTPHID
-123 DLAKEGVAFLNGY
+123 SLAKEGVAFLNGY

-170 KIMNLLREDGELETI
+170 RSMNLLRQDGELGTI
-185 YLEDVQLD
+185 NLEGVQWD
-193 EIGLTIGGLPDKEV
+193 EVGLTVGGLPNEEI
-207 TVAEMLQ
+207 TIAEML
-214 KNGYYTAHIGKWHLG
+214 KENGYYTAHIGKWHLG
-229 GFTDGMKPND
+229 GFTDGMMPND

-265 IDSSIEDMVWASSQF
+265 IDSSVEDMVWASSQY
-280 AVSFNGSD
+280 AASFNGSK

-301 DEAIKVINNNKDR
+301 DEAVKVIDNNKDR

-321 HFAPHNPLQSLRKDY
+321 HFAPHNPLQSLKKDY
-336 EKHNHMEN
+336 EKHSHMEN

-351 GMIEALDRSIGKIVS
+351 GMIEALDRSIGKILS
-366 TLEENGLTENTLIIF
+366 ALEKNGLTENTLIIF
-381 ASDNGG
+381 TSDNGG

-422 KIKKDMR
+422 KIKKGMK

-449 EPPKEIK
+449 EHPKEITI
-456 LDGVNLIPFLTNEKS
+456 DGVNLIPFLNDEKI

-478 YWKNANY
+478 YWKNVTY
-485 QAIIHNDWKLIRSKF
+485 QAIIHDNWKLMRSKY
-500 PNEQEYLYNLKNDP
+500 PKEKEYLYNLGKDP
-514 YEQNNLAMSELTLK
+514 YEQSNLAMSEPEIK
-528 SLLHAKLNTHIESMP
+528 SLLHEKLNTHIESMP

-551 FMPVVVDKPQT
+551 FMPVVIDRPQT
-562 KYKKGDKL
+562 EYEEGDEL

>member
-1 MGIFVNIP
+1 MKLK
-9 SFSHEEL
+9 L
-16 FFFSYHDWPIYNK
+16 FFIVVFFSVLSLWI
-29 IFCMKK
+29 
-35 YFFVALLV
+35 
-43 TVFLVWGF
+43 F
-51 KRDIALTLIPIALK
+51 KREIGLTLLPIAININ
-65 LSNPIS
+65 NPIA
-71 ENQEINWPIEESSE
+71 ENQEIDWPIAESDLKE
-85 IATKPNIILILADD
+85 GKPNIILILADD
-99 LGFNDVSFYNGGAA
+99 LGFNDVSYYNGGAA
-113 DGSLMTPNID
+113 DGSLLTPHID
-123 DLAKEGVAFLNGY
+123 SLAKEGVAFLNGY

-170 KIMNLLREDGELETI
+170 RIMNLLRQDGELGTI
-185 YLEDVQLD
+185 NLEGVQWD
-193 EIGLTIGGLPDKEV
+193 EVGLTVGGLPNEEI
-207 TVAEMLQ
+207 TIAEML
-214 KNGYYTAHIGKWHLG
+214 KENGYYTAHIGKWHLG
-229 GFTDGMKPND
+229 GFTDGMMPND

-265 IDSSIEDMVWASSQF
+265 IDSSVEDMVWASSQY
-280 AVSFNGSD
+280 AASFNGSK

-301 DEAIKVINNNKDR
+301 DEAVKVIDNNKDR

-321 HFAPHNPLQSLRKDY
+321 HFAPHNPLQSLKKDY
-336 EKHNHMEN
+336 EKHSHMEN

-351 GMIEALDRSIGKIVS
+351 GMIEALDRSIGKIIS
-366 TLEENGLTENTLIIF
+366 ALEKNGLTENTLIIF
-381 ASDNGG
+381 TSDNGG

-422 KIKKDMR
+422 KIKKGMK

-449 EPPKEIK
+449 EHPKEITI
-456 LDGVNLIPFLTNEKS
+456 DGVNLIPFLTNEKR

-478 YWKNANY
+478 YWKNVTY
-485 QAIIHNDWKLIRSKF
+485 QAIIHDNWKLMRSKY
-500 PNEQEYLYNLKNDP
+500 PKEKEYLYNLGKDP
-514 YEQNNLAMSELTLK
+514 YEQNNLAMSEPEIK
-528 SLLHAKLNTHIESMP
+528 SLLHEKLNTHIESMP

-551 FMPVVVDKPQT
+551 FMPVVIDKPQT
-562 KYKKGDKL
+562 KYKEGDEL

>member
-1 MGIFVNIP
+1 MKIKFL
-9 SFSHEEL
+9 FTAL
-16 FFFSYHDWPIYNK
+16 FFLTLSLWI
-29 IFCMKK
+29 
-35 YFFVALLV
+35 
-43 TVFLVWGF
+43 F
-51 KRDIALTLIPIALK
+51 KREVALTLLPIAININ
-65 LSNPIS
+65 NPVS
-71 ENQEINWPIEESSE
+71 ENQEIEW
-85 IATKPNIILILADD
+85 ATADSGLKEDKPNIILILADD
-99 LGFNDVSFYNGGAA
+99 LGFNDVSYYNGGAA
-113 DGSLMTPNID
+113 DGSLLTPHID
-123 DLAKEGVAFLNGY
+123 SLAEEGVAFLNGY

-170 KIMNLLREDGELETI
+170 RIMNLLRKDGELATI
-185 YLEDVQLD
+185 GLEDVQWD
-193 EIGLTIGGLPDKEV
+193 EVGLTVGGLPNEEI
-207 TVAEMLQ
+207 TIAEMLQ
-214 KNGYYTAHIGKWHLG
+214 DNGYYTAHIGKWHLG
-229 GFTDGMKPND
+229 GFNDGMRPND

-265 IDSSIEDMVWASSQF
+265 IDSAVEDMVWASSQY
-280 AVSFNGSD
+280 AASFNGSE
-288 PFKPGGYITDYYT
+288 PFEPGGYITDYYT
-301 DEAIKVINNNKDR
+301 DEAVKVIDNNKDR

-336 EKHNHMEN
+336 EKHSHMEN

-351 GMIEALDRSIGKIVS
+351 GMIEALDRSIGKILS
-366 TLEENGLTENTLIIF
+366 ALEKNGLTENTLIIF

-394 NINKPYR
+394 DINKPYR

-422 KIKKDMR
+422 KIKKDMK
-429 YDKRIHHTDIFST
+429 YNKRIHHTDIFST

-449 EPPKEIK
+449 EPPKEITI
-456 LDGVNLIPFLTNEKS
+456 DGVNLIPFLTNEKR
-471 GEPHETL
+471 GEPHEAL
-478 YWKNANY
+478 YWKNVTY
-485 QAIIHNDWKLIRSKF
+485 QAIIHDNWKLMRSKY
-500 PNEQEYLYNLKNDP
+500 PKEKEYLYNLEKDP
-514 YEQNNLAMSELTLK
+514 YEQNNLALSEPEIK
-528 SLLHAKLNTHIESMP
+528 ILLHEKLNTHIESMP

-551 FMPVVVDKPQT
+551 FMPVVIDKPQT
-562 KYKKGDKL
+562 EYKEGDEL

>member
-1 MGIFVNIP
+1 MKVK
-9 SFSHEEL
+9 L
-16 FFFSYHDWPIYNK
+16 FFIFLFFSFLSLW
-29 IFCMKK
+29 IFKREIGL
-35 YFFVALLV
+35 ALL
-43 TVFLVWGF
+43 
-51 KRDIALTLIPIALK
+51 PIAININ
-65 LSNPIS
+65 NPVA
-71 ENQEINWPIEESSE
+71 ENQEIDWPIAGSDLKED
-85 IATKPNIILILADD
+85 KPNIILILADD
-99 LGFNDVSFYNGGAA
+99 LGFNDVSYYNGGAA
-113 DGSLMTPNID
+113 DGSLLTPHID
-123 DLAKEGVAFLNGY
+123 SLAKEGVAFLNGY

-170 KIMNLLREDGELETI
+170 RIMNLLRQDGELGTI
-185 YLEDVQLD
+185 NLEGVQWD
-193 EIGLTIGGLPDKEV
+193 EVGLTVGGLPNEEI
-207 TVAEMLQ
+207 TIAEML
-214 KNGYYTAHIGKWHLG
+214 KENGYYTAHIGKWHLG
-229 GFTDGMKPND
+229 GFTDGMMPND

-265 IDSSIEDMVWASSQF
+265 IDSSVEDMVWASSQY
-280 AVSFNGSD
+280 AASFNGSK

-301 DEAIKVINNNKDR
+301 DEAVKVIDNNKDR

-321 HFAPHNPLQSLRKDY
+321 HFAPHNPLQSLKKDY
-336 EKHNHMEN
+336 EKHSHMEN

-351 GMIEALDRSIGKIVS
+351 GMIEALDRSIGKILS
-366 TLEENGLTENTLIIF
+366 ALEKNGLTENTLIIF
-381 ASDNGG
+381 TSDNGG

-422 KIKKDMR
+422 KIKKGMK

-449 EPPKEIK
+449 EHPKEITI
-456 LDGVNLIPFLTNEKS
+456 DGVNLIPFLNDEKI

-478 YWKNANY
+478 YWKNVTY
-485 QAIIHNDWKLIRSKF
+485 QAIIHDNWKLMRSKY
-500 PNEQEYLYNLKNDP
+500 PKEKEYLYNLGKDP
-514 YEQNNLAMSELTLK
+514 YEQNNLAMSEPEIK
-528 SLLHAKLNTHIESMP
+528 SLLHEKLNTHIESMP

-551 FMPVVVDKPQT
+551 FMPVVIDRPQT
-562 KYKKGDKL
+562 EYKEGDEL

>member
-1 MGIFVNIP
+1 MKIKFL
-9 SFSHEEL
+9 FTAL
-16 FFFSYHDWPIYNK
+16 FFLTLSLWI
-29 IFCMKK
+29 
-35 YFFVALLV
+35 
-43 TVFLVWGF
+43 F
-51 KRDIALTLIPIALK
+51 KREVALTLLPIAININ
-65 LSNPIS
+65 NPVS
-71 ENQEINWPIEESSE
+71 ENQEIEW
-85 IATKPNIILILADD
+85 ATADSGLKEDKPNIILILADD
-99 LGFNDVSFYNGGAA
+99 LGFNDVSYYNGGAA
-113 DGSLMTPNID
+113 DGSLLTPHID
-123 DLAKEGVAFLNGY
+123 SLAKEGVAFLNGY

-170 KIMNLLREDGELETI
+170 RIMNLLRKDGELATI
-185 YLEDVQLD
+185 GLEDVQWD
-193 EIGLTIGGLPDKEV
+193 EVGLTVGGLPNEEI
-207 TVAEMLQ
+207 TIAEMLQ
-214 KNGYYTAHIGKWHLG
+214 DNGYYTAHIGKWHLG
-229 GFTDGMKPND
+229 GFNDGMRPND

-265 IDSSIEDMVWASSQF
+265 IDSAVEDMVWASSQY
-280 AVSFNGSD
+280 AASFNGSE

-301 DEAIKVINNNKDR
+301 DEAVKVIDNNKDR

-321 HFAPHNPLQSLRKDY
+321 HFAPHNPLQSLKKDY
-336 EKHNHMEN
+336 EKHSHMEN

-366 TLEENGLTENTLIIF
+366 ALEKNGLTENTLIIF
-381 ASDNGG
+381 SSDNGG

-394 NINKPYR
+394 DINKPYR

-422 KIKKDMR
+422 KIKKDMK
-429 YDKRIHHTDIFST
+429 YNKRIHHTDIFST

-449 EPPKEIK
+449 EPPKEITI
-456 LDGVNLIPFLTNEKS
+456 DGVNLIPFLTNEKR

-478 YWKNANY
+478 YWKNVTY
-485 QAIIHNDWKLIRSKF
+485 QAIIHDNWKLMRSKY
-500 PNEQEYLYNLKNDP
+500 PKEKEYLYNLEKDP
-514 YEQNNLAMSELTLK
+514 YEQNNLALSEPEIK
-528 SLLHAKLNTHIESMP
+528 ILLHEKLNTHIESMP

-551 FMPVVVDKPQT
+551 FMPVVIDKPQT
-562 KYKKGDKL
+562 EYKEGDEL

>member
-1 MGIFVNIP
+1 
-9 SFSHEEL
+9 
-16 FFFSYHDWPIYNK
+16 
-29 IFCMKK
+29 MKK
-35 YFFVALLV
+35 YFFVILLV
-43 TVFLVWGF
+43 TVFLIWGF

-71 ENQEINWPIEESSE
+71 ENQEINWPIVESSV
-85 IATKPNIILILADD
+85 ITTKPNIILILADD

-123 DLAKEGVAFLNGY
+123 NLAKEGVAFLNGY

-170 KIMNLLREDGELETI
+170 KIMNLLREDDELETI

-193 EIGLTIGGLPDKEV
+193 EVGLTIGGLPDKEV

-249 SSLYFP
+249 SSLYLP

-280 AVSFNGSD
+280 AASFNGSE

-344 HTLQVYA
+344 HTLQVYS
-351 GMIEALDRSIGKIVS
+351 GMIEALDRSIGKIVT

-381 ASDNGG
+381 TSDNGG

-429 YDKRIHHTDIFST
+429 YDKRIHHTGIFST
-442 ILGAANI
+442 ILGAASI

-456 LDGVNLIPFLTNEKS
+456 IDGINLIPFLTNEKS
-471 GEPHETL
+471 GEPHQTL
-478 YWKNANY
+478 YWKNASY
-485 QAIIHNDWKLIRSKF
+485 QAVIHNDWKLLRSKF
-500 PNEQEYLYNLKNDP
+500 PNEQEYLYNLKKDP

-528 SLLHAKLNTHIESMP
+528 SLLHEKLDTHIESMP
-543 EPSWPQSV
+543 KPNWPQSV

-562 KYKKGDKL
+562 EYKKGDEL